1 MSYTLLNWFTYQ
13 NPLGDLELS
22 ENKKRNA
29 VILCILPIVAF
40 LFSLYWETLFPDE
53 DVVIVPFLQMETFT
67 YFIFIGFLIP
77 VIGGII
83 SAIILPRILVPLFL
97 ATKGVVWRD
106 FQNGYVE
113 TGQDVYSLRR
123 WFSRSLLIALLV
135 LGLIAAII
143 SSIDPLLFITQD
155 QYTEFTDL
163 FGTAQYLPPITM
175 SLAGLLSPI
184 ALGIWATSW
193 AMEDAGLVHYK
204 IPKEGEAG
212 FYEVEPVHVRF
223 SSYVKGYAGISSLI
237 FIITIFL
244 IMISD
249 LDNAFF
255 TLLMPLYA
263 IVQTIPGYLVYSALN
278 KKYLRK
284 GLSMIR
290 RISEED
296 LRDSQ
301 SI

>member
-1 MSYTLLNWFTYQ
+1 
-13 NPLGDLELS
+13 
-22 ENKKRNA
+22 
-29 VILCILPIVAF
+29 
-40 LFSLYWETLFPDE
+40 
-53 DVVIVPFLQMETFT
+53 METFT

-83 SAIILPRILVPLFL
+83 TAIILPRILVPLFL
-97 ATKGVVWRD
+97 ATKSVVWRN
-106 FQNGYVE
+106 FQNGYIE

-143 SSIDPLLFITQD
+143 NTIDPLLFITPAQ
-155 QYTEFTDL
+155 QAEFESL
-163 FGTAQYLPPITM
+163 FGVGSARFVPPITM

-184 ALGIWATSW
+184 ALGLWATSW

-204 IPKEGEAG
+204 IPKEDEVG
-212 FYEVEPVHVRF
+212 FYEVEPIHVRF

-244 IMISD
+244 IMSSD

-263 IVQTIPGYLVYSALN
+263 IVQTIPGYLVYTVLS

-284 GLSMIR
+284 GLPKVRNIR
-290 RISEED
+290 EED
-296 LRDSQ
+296 IRDTQ
-301 SI
+301 TI